1 MARNTRRRPKQRA
14 TLAAFALILGGG
26 GMMAANVYASATDGG
41 TSDAQVLSG
50 AATIDCPDVAT
61 QLTEVPDQARAE
73 VDKELANLDAQIA
86 EAYKRLGESADAIRQ
101 DPGFAENAIAGPL
114 KDKRAAVLARIGAA
128 IETAGA
134 ERPQG
139 LDDLAACAVRDSG
152 NAPAPEEGGDGGE
165 QAGDGQDQQNGDG
178 QQDDGQQDGGDQQG
192 GQDQGQGGQDGGQ
205 DQGGNGGQAGNG
217 PVAGDYVSI
226 KSVQP
231 NVNKPQ
237 ASGDASTGTFT
248 SECGVNENGVFNS
261 DNVIAAPGV
270 SNGAHHFHDYI
281 GNQATNAFVSDD
293 ELTRAETSCQDQR
306 DKSSYYWPV
315 LRLQNGTEEQDA
327 QSPGGGIEGNAGEI
341 VTPKDVTL
349 TFVGNPKAKVT
360 AMPRLLRIITGD
372 AKSFVNGPAN
382 ANASWSCTGFED
394 RQLKDKYPLCPEGSD
409 VVRSFAFQS
418 CWDGRNIDSANHRT
432 HMAFTD
438 AEGNCPAGFQPIPQL
453 VQRIVYDVDAPSLE
467 DGGKTVPLFAVD
479 SFPEQLHKPITDHGD
494 FINVFEED
502 LMNEMVDCIN
512 EGRTCGVGAGAGGG
526 DNGGDD
532 GNAGGDNGGD
542 NGNGGG
548 DNGNGG
554 DNGAEQPTATPDD
567 PGQGNDGG
575 QDDGNQG
582 GNQGG
587 GQNDGDQ
594 GGDQGNQDGGQKPP
608 AATEEPADEQATAQ
622 PDVKVSQPA
631 DAAGQDD
638 AQGGADTGNG
648 GNDDGGQAAQAAQ
661 VPGSLPELEDNTQA
675 QGAGGSLA
683 ETGAQLWPAAIGG
696 VLVIFGFF
704 VLRSVRRN
712 A

>member
-1 MARNTRRRPKQRA
+1 
-14 TLAAFALILGGG
+14 
-26 GMMAANVYASATDGG
+26 MMAANVYASATDGG

-73 VDKELANLDAQIA
+73 VDRELASLDAQIA

-139 LDDLAACAVRDSG
+139 LDDLAGCAVRDSG

-178 QQDDGQQDGGDQQG
+178 QQDGDGQQG
-192 GQDQGQGGQDGGQ
+192 GQDQGQGGQDGGR

-226 KSVQP
+226 ESVQP

-237 ASGDASTGTFT
+237 PSGDTSTGTFT
-248 SECGVNENGVFNS
+248 SECGVNANGVFNS

-327 QSPGGGIEGNAGEI
+327 QSPGGGIEGNTGEI

-512 EGRTCGVGAGAGGG
+512 EGRTCGAGAGGG
-526 DNGGDD
+526 DNGG
-532 GNAGGDNGGD
+532 GDNGGD
-542 NGNGGG
+542 DGSAGG

-582 GNQGG
+582 GDQGG

-608 AATEEPADEQATAQ
+608 AATEKPADDQATAQ

-631 DAAGQDD
+631 DAGGQDD

>member
-1 MARNTRRRPKQRA
+1 
-14 TLAAFALILGGG
+14 
-26 GMMAANVYASATDGG
+26 MMAANVYASATDGG

-192 GQDQGQGGQDGGQ
+192 GQDQGQGGQ

-512 EGRTCGVGAGAGGG
+512 EGRTCGAGAGGGDNGGG

-582 GNQGG
+582 G

-608 AATEEPADEQATAQ
+608 AATEEPADDQATAQ

-631 DAAGQDD
+631 DAGGQDD

>member
-192 GQDQGQGGQDGGQ
+192 GQDQGQGGQ

-512 EGRTCGVGAGAGGG
+512 EGRTCGAGAGGGDNGGG

-582 GNQGG
+582 G

-608 AATEEPADEQATAQ
+608 AATEEPADDQATAQ

-631 DAAGQDD
+631 DAGGQDD

>member
-1 MARNTRRRPKQRA
+1 
-14 TLAAFALILGGG
+14 
-26 GMMAANVYASATDGG
+26 MMAANVYASATDGG

-86 EAYKRLGESADAIRQ
+86 EAYKRLGESGDAIRQ

-128 IETAGA
+128 IEKAGA

-178 QQDDGQQDGGDQQG
+178 QQDGGEHQGGDQQD
-192 GQDQGQGGQDGGQ
+192 GQDQDQGGQDGGQ
-205 DQGGNGGQAGNG
+205 EQGGNGGQAGNG

-226 KSVQP
+226 ESVQP
-231 NVNKPQ
+231 NVDKPQ

-248 SECGVNENGVFNS
+248 SECGVNANGVFNS

-293 ELTRAETSCQDQR
+293 ELTRAETSCEDQR

-394 RQLKDKYPLCPEGSD
+394 RQLKDKYPLCPEDSD

-512 EGRTCGVGAGAGGG
+512 EGRTCGAGAGGG
-526 DNGGDD
+526 DNG
-532 GNAGGDNGGD
+532 GGDNGGD

-548 DNGNGG
+548 DDGNGDDGNGNGNGGG
-554 DNGAEQPTATPDD
+554 DNGAEQPTATPDE
-567 PGQGNDGG
+567 PGQGDDGG
-575 QDDGNQG
+575 QDDD
-582 GNQGG
+582 NQGG

-594 GGDQGNQDGGQKPP
+594 GGDQGNQGGGQKPP
-608 AATEEPADEQATAQ
+608 AATEEPADNGDKATAQ
-622 PDVKVSQPA
+622 PDVKVSEPA
-631 DAAGQDD
+631 DAGGQDD
-638 AQGGADTGNG
+638 AQGGADNGDG
-648 GNDDGGQAAQAAQ
+648 GNDGGGQEAQAAQ
-661 VPGSLPELEDNTQA
+661 VPGSLPELEDDTQA

>member
-1 MARNTRRRPKQRA
+1 
-14 TLAAFALILGGG
+14 
-26 GMMAANVYASATDGG
+26 MMAANVYASATDGG

-192 GQDQGQGGQDGGQ
+192 GQDQGQGGQ

-512 EGRTCGVGAGAGGG
+512 EGRTCGAGAGGG
-526 DNGGDD
+526 DNGGGDNGGGDD

-542 NGNGGG
+542 DGTGGG

-608 AATEEPADEQATAQ
+608 AATEEPADDQATAQ

-631 DAAGQDD
+631 DAGGQDD

>member
-1 MARNTRRRPKQRA
+1 
-14 TLAAFALILGGG
+14 
-26 GMMAANVYASATDGG
+26 MMAANVYASATDGG

>member
-73 VDKELANLDAQIA
+73 VDRELASLDAQIA

-139 LDDLAACAVRDSG
+139 LDDLAGCAVRDSG

-178 QQDDGQQDGGDQQG
+178 QQDGDGQQG
-192 GQDQGQGGQDGGQ
+192 GQDQGQGGQDGGR

-226 KSVQP
+226 ESVQP

-237 ASGDASTGTFT
+237 PSGDTSTGTFT
-248 SECGVNENGVFNS
+248 SECGVNANGVFNS

-327 QSPGGGIEGNAGEI
+327 QSPGGGIEGNTGEI

-512 EGRTCGVGAGAGGG
+512 EGRTCGAGAGGGDNGGG

-532 GNAGGDNGGD
+532 GNA
-542 NGNGGG
+542 GG

-582 GNQGG
+582 GDQGG

-608 AATEEPADEQATAQ
+608 AATEKPADDQATAQ

-631 DAAGQDD
+631 DAGGQDD

>member
-1 MARNTRRRPKQRA
+1 
-14 TLAAFALILGGG
+14 
-26 GMMAANVYASATDGG
+26 MMAANVYASATDGG
-41 TSDAQVLSG
+41 TPDAQVLSG

-61 QLTEVPDQARAE
+61 ELTEVPDQARAE

-128 IETAGA
+128 VEKAGA

-139 LDDLAACAVRDSG
+139 LDDLAGCAVRDSG

-178 QQDDGQQDGGDQQG
+178 RQGGDQQG
-192 GQDQGQGGQDGGQ
+192 GDQQGGGQDQGGQ

-217 PVAGDYVSI
+217 PVPGDYVSI
-226 KSVQP
+226 ESVQP
-231 NVNKPQ
+231 NVDKPQ
-237 ASGDASTGTFT
+237 PSGDASTGTFT
-248 SECGVNENGVFNS
+248 SECGVNENGLFNS

-293 ELTRAETSCQDQR
+293 ELTRAETSCEDQR

-327 QSPGGGIEGNAGEI
+327 QSPGGGIEGNVGEI

-438 AEGNCPAGFQPIPQL
+438 AEGNCPSGFQPIPQL

-502 LMNEMVDCIN
+502 LMNEVVACIN
-512 EGRTCGVGAGAGGG
+512 EGRTCGAGAGGG

-532 GNAGGDNGGD
+532 GNAGGDDG

-548 DNGNGG
+548 DNGG

-567 PGQGNDGG
+567 PGQGNGGG

-582 GNQGG
+582 GGKDDGGQGG
-587 GQNDGDQ
+587 GQGD
-594 GGDQGNQDGGQKPP
+594 QDGGQEPP
-608 AATEEPADEQATAQ
+608 AATEKPADDKATAQ
-622 PDVKVSQPA
+622 PDVKVSDPA
-631 DAAGQDD
+631 DAGGKDDDRGGAGQ
-638 AQGGADTGNG
+638 GKG
-648 GNDDGGQAAQAAQ
+648 GNDGGQAAQAAQ

-683 ETGAQLWPAAIGG
+683 ETGAQMWPAAIGG

>member
-1 MARNTRRRPKQRA
+1 
-14 TLAAFALILGGG
+14 
-26 GMMAANVYASATDGG
+26 MMAANVYASATDGG

-86 EAYKRLGESADAIRQ
+86 EAYKRLGESGDAIRQ

-128 IETAGA
+128 IEKAGA

-178 QQDDGQQDGGDQQG
+178 QQDGGGEQQGGDQQD
-192 GQDQGQGGQDGGQ
+192 GQDQDQGGQDGGQ
-205 DQGGNGGQAGNG
+205 EQGGNGGQAGNG

-226 KSVQP
+226 ESVQP
-231 NVNKPQ
+231 NVDKPQ

-248 SECGVNENGVFNS
+248 SECGVNANGVFNS

-293 ELTRAETSCQDQR
+293 ELTRAETSCEDQR

-394 RQLKDKYPLCPEGSD
+394 RQLKDKYPLCPEDSD

-512 EGRTCGVGAGAGGG
+512 EGRTCGAGAGGG
-526 DNGGDD
+526 DNG
-532 GNAGGDNGGD
+532 GGDNGGD

-548 DNGNGG
+548 DDGNGDDGNGNGNGGG
-554 DNGAEQPTATPDD
+554 DNGAEQPTATPDE
-567 PGQGNDGG
+567 PGQGDDGG
-575 QDDGNQG
+575 QDD

-594 GGDQGNQDGGQKPP
+594 GNQDGGQEPP
-608 AATEEPADEQATAQ
+608 AATEEPADNGDKATAQ
-622 PDVKVSQPA
+622 PDVKVSEPA
-631 DAAGQDD
+631 DAGGQDD
-638 AQGGADTGNG
+638 AQGGADNGDG
-648 GNDDGGQAAQAAQ
+648 GNDGGGQEAQAAQ
-661 VPGSLPELEDNTQA
+661 VPGSLPELEDDTQA

>member
-1 MARNTRRRPKQRA
+1 
-14 TLAAFALILGGG
+14 
-26 GMMAANVYASATDGG
+26 MAANVYASATDGG

-61 QLTEVPDQARAE
+61 ELTEVPDQARAE

-128 IETAGA
+128 VEKAGA

-139 LDDLAACAVRDSG
+139 LDDLAGCAVRDSG

-178 QQDDGQQDGGDQQG
+178 RQGGDQQG
-192 GQDQGQGGQDGGQ
+192 GGQDQGGQ

-217 PVAGDYVSI
+217 PVPGDYVSI
-226 KSVQP
+226 ESVQP
-231 NVNKPQ
+231 NVDKPQ
-237 ASGDASTGTFT
+237 PSGDASTGTFT
-248 SECGVNENGVFNS
+248 SECGVNENGLFNS

-293 ELTRAETSCQDQR
+293 ELTRAETSCEDQR

-327 QSPGGGIEGNAGEI
+327 QSPGGGIEGNVGEI

-438 AEGNCPAGFQPIPQL
+438 AEGNCPSGFQPIPQL

-502 LMNEMVDCIN
+502 LMNEVVACIN
-512 EGRTCGVGAGAGGG
+512 EGRTCGAGAGGGDNGGG

-532 GNAGGDNGGD
+532 GNAGG
-542 NGNGGG
+542 NGNG
-548 DNGNGG
+548 GG

-567 PGQGNDGG
+567 PGQGN
-575 QDDGNQG
+575 
-582 GNQGG
+582 GG
-587 GQNDGDQ
+587 GQNDGNQ
-594 GGDQGNQDGGQKPP
+594 GGGKDDGGQGGGQGDQDGGQEPP
-608 AATEEPADEQATAQ
+608 AATEKPADDKATAQ
-622 PDVKVSQPA
+622 PDVKVSDPA
-631 DAAGQDD
+631 DAGGKDD
-638 AQGGADTGNG
+638 ERGGADQGKG

-683 ETGAQLWPAAIGG
+683 ETGAQMWPAAIGG

>member
-1 MARNTRRRPKQRA
+1 
-14 TLAAFALILGGG
+14 
-26 GMMAANVYASATDGG
+26 MMAANVYASATDGG

-512 EGRTCGVGAGAGGG
+512 EGRTCGAGAGGGDNGGG

-532 GNAGGDNGGD
+532 GNG
-542 NGNGGG
+542 
-548 DNGNGG
+548 GG

-575 QDDGNQG
+575 QDD

-608 AATEEPADEQATAQ
+608 AATEEPADDQATAQ

-631 DAAGQDD
+631 DAGGQDD

>member
-1 MARNTRRRPKQRA
+1 
-14 TLAAFALILGGG
+14 
-26 GMMAANVYASATDGG
+26 MMAANVYASATDGG

-512 EGRTCGVGAGAGGG
+512 EGRTCGAGAGGGDNGGG

-532 GNAGGDNGGD
+532 GNG
-542 NGNGGG
+542 
-548 DNGNGG
+548 GG

-582 GNQGG
+582 G

-608 AATEEPADEQATAQ
+608 AAAEEPADDQATAQ

-631 DAAGQDD
+631 DAGGQDD

>member
-1 MARNTRRRPKQRA
+1 
-14 TLAAFALILGGG
+14 
-26 GMMAANVYASATDGG
+26 MMAANVYASATDGG

-73 VDKELANLDAQIA
+73 VDRELASLDAQIA

-139 LDDLAACAVRDSG
+139 LDDLAGCAVRDSG

-178 QQDDGQQDGGDQQG
+178 QQDGDGQQG
-192 GQDQGQGGQDGGQ
+192 GQDQGQGGQDGGR

-226 KSVQP
+226 ESVQP

-237 ASGDASTGTFT
+237 PSGDTSTGTFT
-248 SECGVNENGVFNS
+248 SECGVNANGVFNS

-327 QSPGGGIEGNAGEI
+327 QSPGGGIEGNTGEI

-512 EGRTCGVGAGAGGG
+512 EGRTCGAGAGGGDNGGG

-532 GNAGGDNGGD
+532 GNA
-542 NGNGGG
+542 GG

-582 GNQGG
+582 GDQGG

-608 AATEEPADEQATAQ
+608 AATEKPADDQATAQ
-622 PDVKVSQPA
+622 PDAKVSQPA
-631 DAAGQDD
+631 DAGGQDD

>member
-128 IETAGA
+128 VEKAGA

-139 LDDLAACAVRDSG
+139 LDDLAGCAVRDSG

-178 QQDDGQQDGGDQQG
+178 QQGDGQQGGDQQG
-192 GQDQGQGGQDGGQ
+192 GQDQGGQDGGQ
-205 DQGGNGGQAGNG
+205 DQGGGNGGQAGNG
-217 PVAGDYVSI
+217 PVPGDYVPI
-226 KSVQP
+226 ESVQP
-231 NVNKPQ
+231 NVDKPQ
-237 ASGDASTGTFT
+237 PSGDASTGTFT
-248 SECGVNENGVFNS
+248 SECGVNENGLFNS

-281 GNQATNAFVSDD
+281 GNQATNAFVSDE
-293 ELTRAETSCQDQR
+293 ELTRAQTSCEDQR

-315 LRLQNGTEEQDA
+315 LRLQNGTEERDA

-438 AEGNCPAGFQPIPQL
+438 AEGNCPSGFQPIPQL

-502 LMNEMVDCIN
+502 LMNEVVACIN
-512 EGRTCGVGAGAGGG
+512 EGRTCGAGGGDNGGG

-532 GNAGGDNGGD
+532 GNGGGDDGNAGGDDGNGGD
-542 NGNGGG
+542 NGNG
-548 DNGNGG
+548 DG

-567 PGQGNDGG
+567 PGKGNDGG
-575 QDDGNQG
+575 QDDGD
-582 GNQGG
+582 QGG
-587 GQNDGDQ
+587 GQGD
-594 GGDQGNQDGGQKPP
+594 QDGGQEPP
-608 AATEEPADEQATAQ
+608 AATEKPADDKPTAQ
-622 PDVKVSQPA
+622 PDVKVSDPA
-631 DAAGQDD
+631 DAGGKDD
-638 AQGGADTGNG
+638 DRGGADQGNG
-648 GNDDGGQAAQAAQ
+648 GNDDGGQEAQAAQ

-683 ETGAQLWPAAIGG
+683 ETGAQMWPAAIGG

>member
-1 MARNTRRRPKQRA
+1 
-14 TLAAFALILGGG
+14 
-26 GMMAANVYASATDGG
+26 MMAANVYASATDGG
-41 TSDAQVLSG
+41 TTDAQVLSG

-73 VDKELANLDAQIA
+73 VDRELAGLDAQIA

-128 IETAGA
+128 VEKAGA

-152 NAPAPEEGGDGGE
+152 NAPAPEAGGE
-165 QAGDGQDQQNGDG
+165 QAGDGQDQQGGDQQNGD
-178 QQDDGQQDGGDQQG
+178 QQGGDQQGGDQQGGDQQG
-192 GQDQGQGGQDGGQ
+192 GQDQGGQ
-205 DQGGNGGQAGNG
+205 DQGGGNGGQAGNG

-226 KSVQP
+226 ESVQP
-231 NVNKPQ
+231 NVNTPEP
-237 ASGDASTGTFT
+237 SGNASTGTFT
-248 SECGVNENGVFNS
+248 SECGVNANGVFNS

-293 ELTRAETSCQDQR
+293 ELTRAETSCEDQR

-315 LRLQNGTEEQDA
+315 LRLQNGTEERDA

-349 TFVGNPKAKVT
+349 TFVGNPKGKVT

-502 LMNEMVDCIN
+502 LMNEMVACIN
-512 EGRTCGVGAGAGGG
+512 EGRTCGAGAGGG
-526 DNGGDD
+526 DNGG
-532 GNAGGDNGGD
+532 GD

-548 DNGNGG
+548 TDAG
-554 DNGAEQPTATPDD
+554 ERSPPI
-567 PGQGNDGG
+567 
-575 QDDGNQG
+575 
-582 GNQGG
+582 
-587 GQNDGDQ
+587 
-594 GGDQGNQDGGQKPP
+594 P
-608 AATEEPADEQATAQ
+608 AAQRAP
-622 PDVKVSQPA
+622 V
-631 DAAGQDD
+631 
-638 AQGGADTGNG
+638 
-648 GNDDGGQAAQAAQ
+648 
-661 VPGSLPELEDNTQA
+661 LPQT
-675 QGAGGSLA
+675 
-683 ETGAQLWPAAIGG
+683 
-696 VLVIFGFF
+696 
-704 VLRSVRRN
+704 
-712 A
+712 

>member
-1 MARNTRRRPKQRA
+1 
-14 TLAAFALILGGG
+14 
-26 GMMAANVYASATDGG
+26 MMAANVYASATDGG

-50 AATIDCPDVAT
+50 AVTIDCPDVAT
-61 QLTEVPDQARAE
+61 ELTEVPDQARAE
-73 VDKELANLDAQIA
+73 VDKELASLDAQIA
-86 EAYKRLGESADAIRQ
+86 EAYKRLGESGDAIRQ

-128 IETAGA
+128 VEKAGA
-134 ERPQG
+134 ERPQS
-139 LDDLAACAVRDSG
+139 LDDLAGCAVRDSG

-165 QAGDGQDQQNGDG
+165 QAGDGQDQQDGDG
-178 QQDDGQQDGGDQQG
+178 QQGDGQQGGDQQG
-192 GQDQGQGGQDGGQ
+192 GGQNGGQ
-205 DQGGNGGQAGNG
+205 DQGGGNGGQAGNG
-217 PVAGDYVSI
+217 PVPGDYVSI
-226 KSVQP
+226 ESVQP
-231 NVNKPQ
+231 NVDKPQ
-237 ASGDASTGTFT
+237 PSGDASTGTFT

-293 ELTRAETSCQDQR
+293 ELTRAETSCEDQR

-327 QSPGGGIEGNAGEI
+327 QSPGGGIEGNVGEI

-349 TFVGNPKAKVT
+349 TFVGNPKAEVT

-438 AEGNCPAGFQPIPQL
+438 AEGNCPSGFQPIPQL

-502 LMNEMVDCIN
+502 LMNEVVACIN
-512 EGRTCGVGAGAGGG
+512 EGRTCGAGAGDNGGG

-532 GNAGGDNGGD
+532 GNA
-542 NGNGGG
+542 
-548 DNGNGG
+548 GG

-575 QDDGNQG
+575 QDDGNQDG
-582 GNQGG
+582 GQDDADQGDQGG
-587 GQNDGDQ
+587 GQE
-594 GGDQGNQDGGQKPP
+594 PP
-608 AATEEPADEQATAQ
+608 AATEKPADDKATAQ
-622 PDVKVSQPA
+622 PDVKVSDPA
-631 DAAGQDD
+631 DAGGKDD
-638 AQGGADTGNG
+638 DRGGARQGEG
-648 GNDDGGQAAQAAQ
+648 GDDGGQAAQ
-661 VPGSLPELEDNTQA
+661 VPGSLPELENNTQA

-683 ETGAQLWPAAIGG
+683 ETGAQMWPAAIGG

>member
-61 QLTEVPDQARAE
+61 RLTEVPDQARAE

-192 GQDQGQGGQDGGQ
+192 GQDQGQGGQ

-512 EGRTCGVGAGAGGG
+512 EGRTCGAGAGGGDNGGG

-575 QDDGNQG
+575 QDDGD
-582 GNQGG
+582 QGG

-608 AATEEPADEQATAQ
+608 AATEEPADDQATAQ

-631 DAAGQDD
+631 DAGGQDD